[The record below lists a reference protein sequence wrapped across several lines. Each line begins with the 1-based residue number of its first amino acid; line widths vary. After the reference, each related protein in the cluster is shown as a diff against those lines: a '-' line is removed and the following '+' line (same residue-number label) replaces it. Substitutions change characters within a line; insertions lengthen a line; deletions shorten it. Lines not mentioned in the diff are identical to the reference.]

1 MKKIF
6 FTLSILSVL
15 FIGCEDATDIFPVD
29 QVAADEA
36 LTTPADIELALSGA
50 YSGYTPDALI
60 QINSRFSDNLRIGGD
75 NGGQGIAD
83 INLVLNSNSGTAR
96 ATYSSYYNVI
106 NRVNRIL
113 EAIETIDTASLSSE
127 ESARLNDIK
136 GQSLALRALAH
147 FDLLTLFSTSYSDD
161 SALAVPYI
169 DFVVILELPARNTVG
184 EVFAGIEQDLLAAND
199 LITSTSNIFMN
210 KDLITALRAKIALFR
225 GNDLSTAVDLADE
238 LIANYPLA
246 DTDEYIEMYFD
257 RDDTEVIFK
266 AARTVTDARIG
277 GLFYFTGTGGAF
289 FEMSEGLFNTFSP
302 DDVRTQVLLDDDID
316 GGAIDPVSDAPST
329 IFIKKYPG
337 RDGIF
342 GLNDVKMYRVSEQ
355 YLIKAEAQA
364 RMNDLD
370 GAAATIDI
378 LRDARYGDD
387 QPTPSYASLEEAI
400 DDILFERRLELAYEG
415 HRYIDIKR
423 TRDITNQGIIRNS
436 NDCGGGTPCELE
448 ADDFRFTL
456 PIPQA
461 EVDVNP
467 NIIQNPGYEG

>member
-1 MKKIF
+1 MKKLF

-15 FIGCEDATDIFPVD
+15 IIGCEDATDIFPVD

-36 LTTPADIELALSGA
+36 LTTPEDIELALSGA
-50 YSGYTPDALI
+50 YSGYSPQLLV
-60 QINSRFSDNLRIGGD
+60 QINSRFGDDLRIGGD
-75 NGGQGIAD
+75 NGGQGLGD
-83 INLVLNSNSGTAR
+83 INLVLNSNSGTATG
-96 ATYSSYYNVI
+96 AYSSYYGVI
-106 NRVNRIL
+106 NSANRIL
-113 EAIETIDTASLSSE
+113 EAIETIDPASLSTVQSD
-127 ESARLNDIK
+127 RLNDIK
-136 GQSLALRALAH
+136 GQSLALRALSH
-147 FDLLTLFSTSYSDD
+147 FDLLTLFSTSYTDD

-169 DFVVILELPARNTVG
+169 DFVVVLELPARNTVG

-199 LITSTSNIFMN
+199 LITTTNNIFMN
-210 KDLITALRAKIALFR
+210 KNLITALRAKIALFR
-225 GNDLSTAVDLADE
+225 GDFPAAITFSNQS
-238 LIANYPLA
+238 IASFPLA
-246 DTDEYIEMYFD
+246 TTDQYTEMYFD

-289 FEMSEGLFNTFSP
+289 FEMSEGLFNTFNSQ
-302 DDVRTQVLLDDDID
+302 DIRTQVLLDDDID
-316 GGAIDPVSDAPST
+316 GGAIDPVSDAPT
-329 IFIKKYPG
+329 TLFIKKYPG

-342 GLNDVKMYRVSEQ
+342 GLNDIKMYRVSEQ

-364 RMNDLD
+364 RMDDFD
-370 GAAATIDI
+370 GAAATIDM
-378 LRDARYGDD
+378 LRDARYGSD

-423 TRDITNQGIIRNS
+423 TRDITNEGIIRNS

-448 ADDFRFTL
+448 VDDFRFTL

-461 EVDVNP
+461 EVDVNA